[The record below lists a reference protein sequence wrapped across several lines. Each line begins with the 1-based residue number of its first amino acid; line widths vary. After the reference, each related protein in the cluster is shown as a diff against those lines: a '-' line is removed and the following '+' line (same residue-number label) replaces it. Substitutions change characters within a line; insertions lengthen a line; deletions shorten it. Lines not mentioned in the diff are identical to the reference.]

1 MTQQNLN
8 DNSQNTPNGG
18 IQQTQPSQ
26 NNATSAQN
34 SQFSAQGH
42 TETQLSNNNS
52 TKSNKKLYII
62 IAIIVIA
69 LLGGVCYFVSSQKAA
84 NQEEMAY
91 EVLENNDNPDDY
103 RDFLEK
109 YPNSAYADEVRQRLT
124 KLEEMID
131 KWRSIAMSDNVN
143 DFKDFKNTYSD
154 VQYGRLCDIK
164 IDSLD
169 YITAQK
175 LGTAEA
181 YQQYLNAHPDGRYAS
196 EASIAQGSI
205 HDQEVTDADR
215 SQIANI
221 LTDFYNGFAAEDDD
235 KICMNIAATMTTFLH
250 QKNASKATVL
260 NIIHGMF
267 NEDIKGCQFN
277 VNRDLQVKRKADTA
291 NGESF
296 VATFTVD
303 QHIQRDDEG
312 KTYGQY
318 RCVAEINSQMLITS
332 LTMQEI
338 SKN

>member
-221 LTDFYNGFAAEDDD
+221 LTDFYNGFAEDDD

>member
-18 IQQTQPSQ
+18 SQQTQPSQ

-34 SQFSAQGH
+34 SQFSAQVH

>member
-1 MTQQNLN
+1 MRYKERPL
-8 DNSQNTPNGG
+8 SFH
-18 IQQTQPSQ
+18 PS
-26 NNATSAQN
+26 
-34 SQFSAQGH
+34 
-42 TETQLSNNNS
+42 
-52 TKSNKKLYII
+52 
-62 IAIIVIA
+62 
-69 LLGGVCYFVSSQKAA
+69 
-84 NQEEMAY
+84 
-91 EVLENNDNPDDY
+91 
-103 RDFLEK
+103 
-109 YPNSAYADEVRQRLT
+109 
-124 KLEEMID
+124 
-131 KWRSIAMSDNVN
+131 
-143 DFKDFKNTYSD
+143 
-154 VQYGRLCDIK
+154 
-164 IDSLD
+164 
-169 YITAQK
+169 QK